1 MAWRLRRATDEKA
14 SIGLREAVA
23 GLAPVIKPYWK
34 HLAGYIAV
42 SAVIVAARVV
52 VPLIEGALVDAI
64 TRASLDLLVYNLLLY
79 LAFTSARS
87 LGVYARQVL
96 NTYIGQS
103 FIRDLRRLLY
113 ERIVGARLPAVRAE
127 ETGRLVSK
135 VTNDVD
141 TIGYVFTSD
150 IINTF
155 MDLSTMFFAAWA
167 MVNLNLGLSLIVFS
181 LVPPVLLVNV
191 YFARKARRAYTKA
204 REAIAKVMAKV
215 EQGVS
220 GAAVTKV
227 FSQRKEYEKKEFR
240 KAAYEYVESNVE
252 AERAAS
258 GVGPATNIIAA
269 VGMAAILFYGGLLVV
284 EGSVTIGVLV
294 AFISYLNGFFQPL
307 QTLVFFYN
315 TLQSTLAAAERVI
328 GVLNLP
334 QEDEGGDAVP
344 LGPGTAALR
353 EVVFGYEEGQAVL
366 NGVTL
371 DVEKGITVIAGP
383 TGSGKSTLLKLVPR
397 FYDPWSGS
405 VEVDGRENREYRLK
419 ALRRY
424 AVYVPQE
431 PLIFSGT
438 VLENIVLF
446 TDAER
451 RDVEEIIDTLGLRGV
466 FNTIPGGL
474 DGRVEESGKNLSK
487 GQRQAISLVRALA
500 ANPRILLLDEAT
512 SSLDPETEALV
523 YRGLKRVVEERG
535 ITLAAV
541 AHRLPA
547 IAPLADKIY
556 VVSQGR
562 VVEEGTHEELVKRDG
577 VYARLWESQSA

>member
-1 MAWRLRRATDEKA
+1 MAWRLSRATDEKA
-14 SIGLREAVA
+14 SIGLREAIA
-23 GLAPVIKPYWK
+23 GLAPVIKPYTK
-34 HLAGYIAV
+34 HLVGYVLV
-42 SAVIVAARVV
+42 SAVIVAARVI
-52 VPLIEGALVDAI
+52 VPILQGALVDAL
-64 TRASLDLLVYNLLLY
+64 TRGSLALLMYNLALY
-79 LAFTSARS
+79 LAFVAARS

-113 ERIVGARLPAVRAE
+113 ARIVGAKLSVLRSQ

-150 IINTF
+150 IINTL

-167 MVNLNLGLSLIVFS
+167 MLMLNVELSLIVFS
-181 LVPPVLLVNV
+181 LVPLVLLINV

-227 FSQRKEYEKKEFR
+227 FTQRKEYERKEFR

-258 GVGPATNIIAA
+258 GVGPATDIIRAA
-269 VGMAAILFYGGLLVV
+269 GLAAILFYGGILVV
-284 EGSVTIGVLV
+284 GGQITLGVLV
-294 AFISYLNGFFQPL
+294 AFVSYLDGFFQPL
-307 QTLVFFYN
+307 RTLVFFYS

-334 QEDEGGDAVP
+334 QEDMGGEHVP
-344 LGPGTAALR
+344 PGPGI
-353 EVVFGYEEGQAVL
+353 VSFHDVHFGYEEGQPVIR
-366 NGVTL
+366 GVTL
-371 DVEKGITVIAGP
+371 EGLGGLTVIAGP

-397 FYDPWSGS
+397 FYDPWKGA
-405 VEVDGRENREYRLK
+405 VEVDGRVNREYMLK
-419 ALRRY
+419 KLRRY

-431 PLIFSGT
+431 PLVFSGT
-438 VLENIVLF
+438 VLENITLL
-446 TDAER
+446 TDASKEE
-451 RDVEEIIDTLGLRGV
+451 VEDLIDRLNLRGV
-466 FNTIPGGL
+466 IESIPGGL
-474 DGRVEESGKNLSK
+474 EGKVEESGKNLSK
-487 GQRQAISLVRALA
+487 GQRQAISLIRALA
-500 ANPRILLLDEAT
+500 AKPRILLLDEAT
-512 SSLDPETEALV
+512 SSLDPETEVEVYEGLV
-523 YRGLKRVVEERG
+523 RY
-535 ITLAAV
+535 AAEKNISLLVV

-547 IAPLADKIY
+547 ISPRAQKI
-556 VVSQGR
+556 VVVDNGV
-562 VVEEGTHEELVKRDG
+562 VVEQGSHSELLRRGG
-577 VYARLWESQSA
+577 VYARLWESQAA